1 MASTNK
7 PLRLATMPLYGIL
20 VTQKSILLGRRRL
33 AKAHYA
39 KFLAHRVVES
49 RLPPELVDQI
59 VDDLIELDNAEM
71 TQLWRTLTS
80 RKCYR
85 ATLFDLPVVGG
96 TLAEKAAVEELASLS
111 SGMLCGRVT
120 VKTSDGRNTLYV
132 HISASKNRPSLAQ
145 LYPGAA
151 PSTGPALHF
160 EDGHLHV
167 HCHPGTATTLSRE
180 HVQIQPSSKKRQ
192 VARLVQVDGIEE
204 AIKNWDQEAVE
215 RFVKVVGLKVVFMNG
230 EEEGQKLTPRLRLLQ
245 SVEWT

>member
-7 PLRLATMPLYGIL
+7 HLRLATMPLYGIL

-59 VDDLIELDNAEM
+59 VEDLVELDNVEMAE
-71 TQLWRTLTS
+71 LWRTLTTS
-80 RKCYR
+80 KCYR

-96 TLAEKAAVEELASLS
+96 TVAEKAAAEKLALLM
-111 SGMLCGRVT
+111 GGVLCGRVI
-120 VKTSDGRNTLYV
+120 VKTSDGKNTLYV
-132 HISASKNRPSLAQ
+132 HMSAGKDRPSLAQ
-145 LYPGAA
+145 LYPGAM

-160 EDGHLHV
+160 EEGHLKV
-167 HCHPGTATTLSRE
+167 HCHPGTATTVSRE
-180 HVQIQPSSKKRQ
+180 RVQIRPSSKKRQ
-192 VARLVQVDGIEE
+192 VARLVQVDGIED
-204 AIKNWDQEAVE
+204 AIKNWDHEAVE
-215 RFVKVVGLKVVFMNG
+215 HCVEVLGLKVVSMNG

-245 SVEWT
+245 TVE

>member
-59 VDDLIELDNAEM
+59 IEDIIELDNAEM
-71 TQLWRTLTS
+71 SQLWRALTT
-80 RKCYR
+80 RKCDR
-85 ATLFDLPVVGG
+85 AMLFDLPAVDS
-96 TLAEKAAVEELASLS
+96 TAAEKAAIDELALLS
-111 SGMLCGRVT
+111 SGVLCGRVV

-132 HISASKNRPSLAQ
+132 HISASKDRPSLAQ
-145 LYPGAA
+145 LYPGAM

-160 EDGHLHV
+160 EDGHLKV

-180 HVQIQPSSKKRQ
+180 HAQIRPSSKKRY
-192 VARLVQVDGIEE
+192 VSRLVQVDGIED
-204 AIKNWDQEAVE
+204 AIKNWDREAMEHYVE
-215 RFVKVVGLKVVFMNG
+215 VLRLKVVSMKD

-245 SVEWT
+245 TLEWT